1 MLINVNTSLSFVGF
15 VRRECV
21 ESIICDIGKKTET
34 EKSEGEKVED
44 EGDASKSEKSIEE
57 AGKETEDVSGVMDGL
72 WMKEVEL
79 TGQCLQ
85 TNPKSYGAWHHRCY
99 SLDKMR

>member
-1 MLINVNTSLSFVGF
+1 MVI
-15 VRRECV
+15 RRECV
-21 ESIICDIGKKTET
+21 ESIICDLVKKTET

-44 EGDASKSEKSIEE
+44 AGDAAKSEESTEE
-57 AGKETEDVSGVMDGL
+57 AGGEETEDVSEVSDGL

-85 TNPKSYGAWHHRCY
+85 TNPKSYGAWHHRGY

>member
-1 MLINVNTSLSFVGF
+1 MVGF
-15 VRRECV
+15 IRRECV
-21 ESIICDIGKKTET
+21 ESIICDLEKKT

-44 EGDASKSEKSIEE
+44 EGDSAKSEEGTEE
-57 AGKETEDVSGVMDGL
+57 AEETEEDVSRVSDGL